1 VEYRTLNAY
10 NSRTAGSAQT
20 AEPPL
25 QRLAAIFGFVEAG
38 PALSERARDL
48 SSWNIKPST
57 NTIRE
62 LPVRYKSPNRLYKD
76 LQPCNFAERI
86 SDSTRSTIEDADGS
100 SSRFAASLGALFSQM
115 TNVRYG

>member
-1 VEYRTLNAY
+1 VEYQTLNEY
-10 NSRTAGSAQT
+10 NSRTAGSAQIV
-20 AEPPL
+20 EPPL
-25 QRLAAIFGFVEAG
+25 QRLAAIFGFVEVG
-38 PALSERARDL
+38 PALSDRARDL
-48 SSWNIKPST
+48 SSWNVEPST
-57 NTIRE
+57 STILE
-62 LPVRYKSPNRLYKD
+62 LPVQPNSPNRLYKD